1 MMESKSSPLGRCR
14 DPRHHDL
21 YLAVLEA
28 TQLRSDTRARQAER
42 VEQLKA
48 LYERHQSALKELTE

>member
-1 MMESKSSPLGRCR
+1 MMESKPSPLGHCR

-21 YLAVLEA
+21 FMAVLNA

-42 VEQLKA
+42 AKQLKT
-48 LYERHQSALKELTE
+48 LYERHQSALKGRTD